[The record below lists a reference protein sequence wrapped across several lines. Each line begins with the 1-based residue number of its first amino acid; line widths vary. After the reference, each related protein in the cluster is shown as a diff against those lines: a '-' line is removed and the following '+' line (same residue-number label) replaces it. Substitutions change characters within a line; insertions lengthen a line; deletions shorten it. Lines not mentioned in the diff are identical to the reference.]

1 MRSFNSAGREGE
13 TTCSASS
20 SSGTRA
26 CSNGPRDVFRKSASS
41 TRQICSLSE
50 FDARCI
56 GRRSGRTAHLGAIRG
71 IDRYEPSPRNRF
83 ADERE
88 YDPRSTLHGAGKNGQ
103 KQRSNFP
110 TLGVTRVPSEESHG
124 YKYLL
129 SEKAEGSQSGD
140 ISKNLSKTS
149 YEYEYFDSSWKKN
162 RGKSC
167 TPHSRVS
174 KLCRLRLLSDRITA
188 LRERGVWEPT
198 KPGLR
203 VLVCAASGDSKV
215 LEDTS
220 RRPERSRP
228 PFRGRERERRH
239 TRASIGGGTR
249 FVAPRVSTNGT
260 PARVFTAGRAI
271 RGEA

>member
-1 MRSFNSAGREGE
+1 MFE
-13 TTCSASS
+13 
-20 SSGTRA
+20 
-26 CSNGPRDVFRKSASS
+26 GPRDVFRKSASS

-56 GRRSGRTAHLGAIRG
+56 GRRSGRAAHLGAIRG
-71 IDRYEPSPRNRF
+71 IERYEPWPRNRF

-88 YDPRSTLHGAGKNGQ
+88 HDPRSTLHGAGRIEWSKAAVELPNA
-103 KQRSNFP
+103 RCHESP
-110 TLGVTRVPSEESHG
+110 ERRVARLFAHC
-124 YKYLL
+124 
-129 SEKAEGSQSGD
+129 SEKMPKVHSLVGSGRLE
-140 ISKNLSKTS
+140 IFLKIYFPKTS
-149 YEYEYFDSSWKKN
+149 YEYFDSSWIKN

-174 KLCRLRLLSDRITA
+174 KMCRLRLLVDRITA
-188 LRERGVWEPT
+188 LRGSGVWEPT

-228 PFRGRERERRH
+228 PFRGRRSGACDTRGRR
-239 TRASIGGGTR
+239 
-249 FVAPRVSTNGT
+249 
-260 PARVFTAGRAI
+260 
-271 RGEA
+271 

>member
-1 MRSFNSAGREGE
+1 MCFEKARQVHVRFVPFRSL
-13 TTCSASS
+13 
-20 SSGTRA
+20 TRGV
-26 CSNGPRDVFRKSASS
+26 SDDGRDVRRTWERFEESIDTSLRRGTDSRMNANTTLVRRFTAPERMVKS
-41 TRQICSLSE
+41 
-50 FDARCI
+50 
-56 GRRSGRTAHLGAIRG
+56 SGRTSQR
-71 IDRYEPSPRNRF
+71 SVS
-83 ADERE
+83 RE
-88 YDPRSTLHGAGKNGQ
+88 SRAKSRTATSICSAKKPKVHSLEIFPKICLKLPMSMSILTRRGKN
-103 KQRSNFP
+103 P
-110 TLGVTRVPSEESHG
+110 
-124 YKYLL
+124 
-129 SEKAEGSQSGD
+129 
-140 ISKNLSKTS
+140 
-149 YEYEYFDSSWKKN
+149 
-162 RGKSC
+162 GKSC

>member
-1 MRSFNSAGREGE
+1 M
-13 TTCSASS
+13 
-20 SSGTRA
+20 
-26 CSNGPRDVFRKSASS
+26 FRKSASS

-110 TLGVTRVPSEESHG
+110 TLGVTRVPSEEST
-124 YKYLL
+124 
-129 SEKAEGSQSGD
+129 A
-140 ISKNLSKTS
+140 TS
-149 YEYEYFDSSWKKN
+149 ICSAKKPKVHSLEIFPKICLKLPMSMSILT
-162 RGKSC
+162 RRGKKIGKSC

>member
-1 MRSFNSAGREGE
+1 MFE
-13 TTCSASS
+13 
-20 SSGTRA
+20 
-26 CSNGPRDVFRKSASS
+26 GPRDVFRKSASS

-56 GRRSGRTAHLGAIRG
+56 GRRSGRAAHLGAIRG
-71 IDRYEPSPRNRF
+71 IERYEPWPRNRF

-88 YDPRSTLHGAGKNGQ
+88 HDPRSTLHGAGRMNGQ

-110 TLGVTRVPSEESHG
+110 TLGVTRVRAKSRTAICS
-124 YKYLL
+124 L
-129 SEKAEGSQSGD
+129 SEKMPKVHSLVDGRLE
-140 ISKNLSKTS
+140 IFLKIYFPKTS
-149 YEYEYFDSSWKKN
+149 YEYFDSSWIKN
-162 RGKSC
+162 PGKSC

-174 KLCRLRLLSDRITA
+174 NMCRLRLLVDRITA
-188 LRERGVWEPT
+188 LRGSGVWEPT

-228 PFRGRERERRH
+228 PFRGRRVDVRH

-249 FVAPRVSTNGT
+249 FVTPRVSTNGT

>member
-1 MRSFNSAGREGE
+1 M
-13 TTCSASS
+13 
-20 SSGTRA
+20 
-26 CSNGPRDVFRKSASS
+26 VKS
-41 TRQICSLSE
+41 
-50 FDARCI
+50 
-56 GRRSGRTAHLGAIRG
+56 SGRT
-71 IDRYEPSPRNRF
+71 S
-83 ADERE
+83 
-88 YDPRSTLHGAGKNGQ
+88 
-103 KQRSNFP
+103 QRS
-110 TLGVTRVPSEESHG
+110 VSRESRA
-124 YKYLL
+124 K
-129 SEKAEGSQSGD
+129 SRTAICSQRKNAEGSQSGTKVD
-140 ISKNLSKTS
+140 LEIFRKIYFPKTS
-149 YEYEYFDSSWKKN
+149 YEYFESSWIKN

-228 PFRGRERERRH
+228 PFRGRRVDVRH

-249 FVAPRVSTNGT
+249 FVTPRVSTNGT